1 MSIAIVWSD
10 TAELTFDAIVNYL
23 ENSRGEASARK
34 FVRRTNQILKNLSQ
48 QPYMFKS
55 KEIDNDV
62 RIGLITS
69 QTSVI
74 YKIHPKHIYLLYFWD
89 NRQQPIP

>member
-1 MSIAIVWSD
+1 MPIVWSD
-10 TAELTFDAIVNYL
+10 TAEQTFDAIVYYL

-34 FVRRTNQILKNLSQ
+34 FVRRTNQLLTNLSQ

-55 KEIDNDV
+55 RELGNDV

-74 YKIHPKHIYLLYFWD
+74 YKIHPNHIYLLYFWD